1 MVSLFFCFWNAS
13 YDVLREII
21 LVFLGFFVAFWNLD
35 SKIRTDN
42 YAMEKGIIV

>member
-21 LVFLGFFVAFWNLD
+21 LVFLGFVAFWNLD